1 MALPQYSIRVPVT
14 QLQLGMYVC
23 ELDRPWEGTPFLFQ
37 GFPIQSVQDI
47 RTLQETCE
55 FVWVDR
61 RQNRSLTPLST
72 AQAAGAQAA
81 GAQAKTYAIDYR
93 EAVNVAEPMWR
104 EAQAVSRRM
113 LDAVRF
119 GKELDV
125 GEVRQAIGECVE
137 SVLKHPAASLWLA
150 RIKHRDEYTA
160 EHCLRVAL
168 YAIALG
174 KELGMLPLELEELG
188 MCGILHDVG
197 KIKVPD
203 EILNKPGRL
212 TDEEFLI
219 MQAHTTYGWQ
229 LLMANREVPPA
240 AVDVAYTHHERMDGL
255 GYPRKLPAQRI
266 PFKAKIIAVV
276 DAYDAIT
283 SDRAYSEG
291 RSSLEALRILFE
303 AKGTQFDETVV
314 LAFIQLIGVYPP
326 GEIVE
331 LSTGEVGIII
341 GFEAGSKLKPRVLLV
356 LDADKQPRPEQVL
369 DLARNPRDAAD
380 RLIIVR
386 SVMPSGAYGIDIDN
400 YRDKGLVV
408 PP

>member
-1 MALPQYSIRVPVT
+1 MALPEYSIRLPVS

-23 ELDRPWEGTPFLFQ
+23 ELDRPWAGTPFLFQ
-37 GFPIQSVQDI
+37 GFPIQSVQDL
-47 RTLQETCE
+47 RTLRDTCE

-61 RQNRSLTPLST
+61 RQSHSVPPL
-72 AQAAGAQAA
+72 AANLPA
-81 GAQAKTYAIDYR
+81 GDQTRTYAIDYR
-93 EAVNVAEPMWR
+93 EAVKATEPVWR
-104 EAQAVSRRM
+104 DARAVSMRM

-119 GKELDV
+119 GQELDV
-125 GEVRQAIGECVE
+125 SEVRRAVGACVE

-150 RIKHRDEYTA
+150 RIKQRDHYTA
-160 EHCLRVAL
+160 EHCLRVSL

-174 KELGMLPLELEELG
+174 KALGMLPLELEELG
-188 MCGILHDVG
+188 VCGMLHDVG

-229 LLMANREVPPA
+229 LLMGNSEVPPA
-240 AVDVAYTHHERMDGL
+240 AVDVAHTHHERVDGK
-255 GYPRKLPAQRI
+255 GYPRQLPAQRI

-303 AKGTQFDETVV
+303 ARGTQFDETVV

-341 GFEAGSKLKPRVLLV
+341 GFDAGSKLKPRVLVV
-356 LDADKQPRPEQVL
+356 LDADKQPRPERVL
-369 DLARNPRDAAD
+369 DLVRNPLDSQG
-380 RLIIVR
+380 RLISVR
-386 SVMPSGAYGIDIDN
+386 AVKPSGAYGIDIDA
-400 YRDKGLVV
+400 YRAQGLVV
-408 PP
+408 PV

>member
-1 MALPQYSIRVPVT
+1 MDLSPYSVRVHVT

-37 GFPIQSVQDI
+37 GFPIQNAHEI
-47 RTLQETCE
+47 RTLQQTCE

-61 RQNRSLTPLST
+61 RQSRAADLTAAIT
-72 AQAAGAQAA
+72 APSAQT
-81 GAQAKTYAIDYR
+81 KTYAIDYR
-93 EAVNVAEPMWR
+93 QAVQVAEPVWR
-104 EAQAVSRRM
+104 EARDVSIRM

-119 GKELDV
+119 GKELNV
-125 GEVRQAIGECVE
+125 GEVRRAVGECVE
-137 SVLKHPAASLWLA
+137 SVLQHPAASLWLA
-150 RIKHRDEYTA
+150 RIKDRDEYTA
-160 EHCLRVAL
+160 EHCLRVSL

-188 MCGILHDVG
+188 VCGMLHDVG
-197 KIKVPD
+197 KLKVPD

-212 TDEEFLI
+212 TEEEFLI
-219 MQAHTTYGWQ
+219 MQSHTTFGYQ
-229 LLMANREVPPA
+229 LLMGNSEVPPA
-240 AVDVAYTHHERMDGL
+240 AVDVAHSHHERMDGR

-303 AKGTQFDETVV
+303 AKGTQFDEAVV
-314 LAFIQLIGVYPP
+314 LAFIQLIGIYPP

-341 GFEAGSKLKPRVLLV
+341 GVEANSKLKPRVLVV
-356 LDADKQPRPEQVL
+356 LDAKQQPRPERVI
-369 DLARNPRDAAD
+369 DLALDPVDGLGQPIR
-380 RLIIVR
+380 VR
-386 SVMPSGAYGIDIDN
+386 SVKPSGAYGIDIDR
-400 YRDKGLVV
+400 YRSKGLAV
-408 PP
+408 PA

>member
-1 MALPQYSIRVPVT
+1 MALPEYSIRLPVS

-23 ELDRPWEGTPFLFQ
+23 ELDRPWAGTPFLFQ
-37 GFPIQSVQDI
+37 GFPIQSVQDL
-47 RTLQETCE
+47 RTLRDTCE

-61 RQNRSLTPLST
+61 RQSHSVPPL
-72 AQAAGAQAA
+72 AANLPA
-81 GAQAKTYAIDYR
+81 GDQTRTYAIDYR
-93 EAVNVAEPMWR
+93 EAVKATEPVWR
-104 EAQAVSRRM
+104 DARAVSMRM

-119 GKELDV
+119 GQELDV
-125 GEVRQAIGECVE
+125 SEVRRAVGACVE

-150 RIKHRDEYTA
+150 RIKQRDHYTA
-160 EHCLRVAL
+160 EHCLRVSL
-168 YAIALG
+168 YGIALG
-174 KELGMLPLELEELG
+174 KALGMLPLELEELG
-188 MCGILHDVG
+188 VCGMLHDVG

-229 LLMANREVPPA
+229 LLMGNSEVPPA
-240 AVDVAYTHHERMDGL
+240 AVDVAHTHHERVDGK
-255 GYPRKLPAQRI
+255 GYPRQLPAQRI

-303 AKGTQFDETVV
+303 ARGTQFDETVV

-341 GFEAGSKLKPRVLLV
+341 GFDAGSKLKPRVLVV
-356 LDADKQPRPEQVL
+356 LDADKQPRPERVL
-369 DLARNPRDAAD
+369 DLVRNPLDSQG
-380 RLIIVR
+380 RLISVR
-386 SVMPSGAYGIDIDN
+386 AVKPSGAYGIDIDA
-400 YRDKGLVV
+400 YRAQGLVV
-408 PP
+408 PV

>member
-37 GFPIQSVQDI
+37 GFPIQSVHDI
-47 RTLQETCE
+47 RVLQETCE

-61 RQNRSLTPLST
+61 RQSGPVTSLSVTQPLAEQT
-72 AQAAGAQAA
+72 R
-81 GAQAKTYAIDYR
+81 TYAIDYR
-93 EAVNVAEPMWR
+93 EAVKVAEPVWR
-104 EAQAVSRRM
+104 EARAVSIRM
-113 LDAVRF
+113 LDAVKF
-119 GKELDV
+119 GQELNV
-125 GEVRQAIGECVE
+125 GEVRQAVGECVE

-150 RIKHRDEYTA
+150 RIKQRDHYTA
-160 EHCLRVAL
+160 EHCLRVSL

-188 MCGILHDVG
+188 VCGMLHDVG

-212 TDEEFLI
+212 TEEEFRI

-229 LLMANREVPPA
+229 LLMGNSEVPPA
-240 AVDVAYTHHERMDGL
+240 AVDVAHTHHERLDGK
-255 GYPRKLPAQRI
+255 GYPRQLPAQRI

-303 AKGTQFDETVV
+303 AKGTQFDEEVV

-341 GFEAGSKLKPRVLLV
+341 GFEAGSKLKPRVLIV
-356 LDADKQPRPEQVL
+356 LDASKQPRPEHVL
-369 DLARNPRDAAD
+369 DLALDPLDAQG
-380 RLIIVR
+380 RLISVR
-386 SVMPSGAYGIDIDN
+386 AVKPSGAYGIDIDT
-400 YRDKGLVV
+400 YRGKGLLLPVSV
-408 PP
+408 ES

>member
-1 MALPQYSIRVPVT
+1 
-14 QLQLGMYVC
+14 MYVC

-37 GFPIQSVQDI
+37 GFPIQSVHDI
-47 RTLQETCE
+47 RALQETCE

-61 RQNRSLTPLST
+61 RQSASATPLS
-72 AQAAGAQAA
+72 ANQALGGQT
-81 GAQAKTYAIDYR
+81 KTYAIDYR
-93 EAVNVAEPMWR
+93 EAVKVTEPVWR
-104 EAQAVSRRM
+104 EARAVSMRL
-113 LDAVRF
+113 LDAVKF

-125 GEVRQAIGECVE
+125 GEVRRAVGECVE

-150 RIKHRDEYTA
+150 RIKQRDHYTA
-160 EHCLRVAL
+160 EHCLRVSL

-174 KELGMLPLELEELG
+174 KELGLLPFELEELG
-188 MCGILHDVG
+188 VCGMLHDVG

-212 TDEEFLI
+212 TEEEFRI

-229 LLMANREVPPA
+229 LLMANSEVPPA
-240 AVDVAYTHHERMDGL
+240 AVDVAYTHHERLDGK
-255 GYPRKLPAQRI
+255 GYPRQLSAQRI

-283 SDRAYSEG
+283 SDRPYSGG

-331 LSTGEVGIII
+331 LSTGEVGIVI
-341 GFEAGSKLKPRVLLV
+341 GFEAGSKLKPRVLIV
-356 LDADKQPRPEQVL
+356 LDADQQPCPERVL
-369 DLARNPRDAAD
+369 DLSSDPLDAQGC
-380 RLIIVR
+380 LIGVR
-386 SVMPSGAYGIDIDN
+386 SIKPAGAYGIDIDA
-400 YRDKGLVV
+400 YRAKELLV
-408 PP
+408 PA

>member
-1 MALPQYSIRVPVT
+1 MALPEYSIRLPVS

-23 ELDRPWEGTPFLFQ
+23 ELDRPWAGTPFLFQ
-37 GFPIQSVQDI
+37 GFPIQSVQDL
-47 RTLQETCE
+47 RTLRDTCE

-61 RQNRSLTPLST
+61 RQSHSVPPL
-72 AQAAGAQAA
+72 AANLPA
-81 GAQAKTYAIDYR
+81 GDQTRTYAIDYR
-93 EAVNVAEPMWR
+93 EAVKATEPVWR
-104 EAQAVSRRM
+104 DARAVSMRM

-119 GKELDV
+119 GQELDV
-125 GEVRQAIGECVE
+125 SEVRRAVGACVE

-150 RIKHRDEYTA
+150 RIKQRDHYTA
-160 EHCLRVAL
+160 EHCLRVSL

-174 KELGMLPLELEELG
+174 KALGMLPLELEELG
-188 MCGILHDVG
+188 VCGMLHDVG

-229 LLMANREVPPA
+229 LLMGNSEVPPA
-240 AVDVAYTHHERMDGL
+240 AVDVAHTHHERVDGK
-255 GYPRKLPAQRI
+255 GYPRQLPAQRI

-303 AKGTQFDETVV
+303 ARGTQFDETVV

-341 GFEAGSKLKPRVLLV
+341 GFDAGSKLKPRVLVV

-369 DLARNPRDAAD
+369 DLARNPLDSQG
-380 RLIIVR
+380 RLISVR
-386 SVMPSGAYGIDIDN
+386 AVKPSGAYGIDIDA
-400 YRDKGLVV
+400 YRAKGLVV
-408 PP
+408 PG

>member
-1 MALPQYSIRVPVT
+1 MALPEYSIRLPVS

-23 ELDRPWEGTPFLFQ
+23 ELDRPWAGTPFLFQ
-37 GFPIQSVQDI
+37 GFPIQSVQDL
-47 RTLQETCE
+47 RTLRDTCE

-61 RQNRSLTPLST
+61 RQSHSVTPL
-72 AQAAGAQAA
+72 AANLPA
-81 GAQAKTYAIDYR
+81 GDQTRTYAIDYR
-93 EAVNVAEPMWR
+93 EAVKAIEPVWR
-104 EAQAVSRRM
+104 DARAVSMRM

-119 GKELDV
+119 GQELDV
-125 GEVRQAIGECVE
+125 SEVRRAVGACVE

-150 RIKHRDEYTA
+150 RIKQRDHYTA
-160 EHCLRVAL
+160 EHCLRVSL

-174 KELGMLPLELEELG
+174 KALGMLPLELEELG
-188 MCGILHDVG
+188 VCGMLHDVG

-229 LLMANREVPPA
+229 LLMGNSEVPPA
-240 AVDVAYTHHERMDGL
+240 AVDVAHTHHERVDGK
-255 GYPRKLPAQRI
+255 GYPRQLPAQRI

-303 AKGTQFDETVV
+303 ARGTQFDETVV

-341 GFEAGSKLKPRVLLV
+341 GFDAGSKLKPRVLVV
-356 LDADKQPRPEQVL
+356 LDADKQPRPERVL
-369 DLARNPRDAAD
+369 DLVRNPLDSQG
-380 RLIIVR
+380 RLISVR
-386 SVMPSGAYGIDIDN
+386 AVKPSGAYGIDIDA
-400 YRDKGLVV
+400 YRAQGLVV
-408 PP
+408 PV

>member
-1 MALPQYSIRVPVT
+1 
-14 QLQLGMYVC
+14 
-23 ELDRPWEGTPFLFQ
+23 
-37 GFPIQSVQDI
+37 
-47 RTLQETCE
+47 
-55 FVWVDR
+55 
-61 RQNRSLTPLST
+61 
-72 AQAAGAQAA
+72 
-81 GAQAKTYAIDYR
+81 
-93 EAVNVAEPMWR
+93 
-104 EAQAVSRRM
+104 
-113 LDAVRF
+113 
-119 GKELDV
+119 
-125 GEVRQAIGECVE
+125 
-137 SVLKHPAASLWLA
+137 
-150 RIKHRDEYTA
+150 
-160 EHCLRVAL
+160 
-168 YAIALG
+168 
-174 KELGMLPLELEELG
+174 MLPLELEELG

-341 GFEAGSKLKPRVLLV
+341 GFETGSKLKPRVLLV

-386 SVMPSGAYGIDIDN
+386 SVKPSGAYGIDIDS

-408 PP
+408 PT

>member
-1 MALPQYSIRVPVT
+1 MALPEYSIRLPVS

-23 ELDRPWEGTPFLFQ
+23 ELDRPWAGTPFLFQ
-37 GFPIQSVQDI
+37 GFPIQSVQDL
-47 RTLQETCE
+47 RTLRDTCE

-61 RQNRSLTPLST
+61 RQSHSVTPL
-72 AQAAGAQAA
+72 AANLPA
-81 GAQAKTYAIDYR
+81 GDQTRTYAIDYR
-93 EAVNVAEPMWR
+93 EAVKATEPVWR
-104 EAQAVSRRM
+104 DARAVSMRM

-119 GKELDV
+119 GQELDV
-125 GEVRQAIGECVE
+125 SEVRRAVGACVE

-150 RIKHRDEYTA
+150 RIKQRDHYTA
-160 EHCLRVAL
+160 EHCLRVSL

-174 KELGMLPLELEELG
+174 KALGMLPLELEELG
-188 MCGILHDVG
+188 VCGMLHDVG

-229 LLMANREVPPA
+229 LLMGNSEVPPA
-240 AVDVAYTHHERMDGL
+240 AVDVAHTHHERVDGK
-255 GYPRKLPAQRI
+255 GYPRQLPAQRI

-303 AKGTQFDETVV
+303 ARGTQFDETVV

-341 GFEAGSKLKPRVLLV
+341 GFDAGSKLKPRVLVV
-356 LDADKQPRPEQVL
+356 LDADKQPRPERVL
-369 DLARNPRDAAD
+369 DLARNPLDSQG
-380 RLIIVR
+380 RLISVR
-386 SVMPSGAYGIDIDN
+386 AVKPSGAYGIDIDA
-400 YRDKGLVV
+400 YRAQGLVV
-408 PP
+408 PG

>member
-1 MALPQYSIRVPVT
+1 MALPEYSIRLPVS

-23 ELDRPWEGTPFLFQ
+23 ELDRPWAGTPFLFQ
-37 GFPIQSVQDI
+37 GFPIQSVQDL
-47 RTLQETCE
+47 RTLRDTCE

-61 RQNRSLTPLST
+61 RQSHSVPPL
-72 AQAAGAQAA
+72 AANLPA
-81 GAQAKTYAIDYR
+81 GDQTRTYAIDYR
-93 EAVNVAEPMWR
+93 EAVKATEPVWR
-104 EAQAVSRRM
+104 DARAVSMRM

-119 GKELDV
+119 GQELDV
-125 GEVRQAIGECVE
+125 SEVRRAVGACVE

-150 RIKHRDEYTA
+150 RIKQRDHYTA
-160 EHCLRVAL
+160 EHCLRVSL

-174 KELGMLPLELEELG
+174 KALGMLPLELEELG
-188 MCGILHDVG
+188 VCGMLHDVG

-203 EILNKPGRL
+203 EILNKPGRR

-229 LLMANREVPPA
+229 LLMGNSEVPPA
-240 AVDVAYTHHERMDGL
+240 AVDVAHTHHERVDGK
-255 GYPRKLPAQRI
+255 GYPRQLPAQRI

-303 AKGTQFDETVV
+303 ARGTQFDETVV

-341 GFEAGSKLKPRVLLV
+341 GFDAGSKLKPRVLVV
-356 LDADKQPRPEQVL
+356 LDADKQPRPERVL
-369 DLARNPRDAAD
+369 DLVRNPLDSQG
-380 RLIIVR
+380 RLISVR
-386 SVMPSGAYGIDIDN
+386 AVKPSGAYGIDIDA
-400 YRDKGLVV
+400 YRAQGLVV
-408 PP
+408 PV

>member
-1 MALPQYSIRVPVT
+1 MALPEYSIRLPVS

-23 ELDRPWEGTPFLFQ
+23 ELDRPWAGTPFLFQ
-37 GFPIQSVQDI
+37 GFPIQSVQDL
-47 RTLQETCE
+47 RTLRDTCE

-61 RQNRSLTPLST
+61 RQSHSVTPL
-72 AQAAGAQAA
+72 AANLPA
-81 GAQAKTYAIDYR
+81 GDQTRTYAIDYR
-93 EAVNVAEPMWR
+93 EAVKATEPVWR
-104 EAQAVSRRM
+104 DARAVSMRM

-119 GKELDV
+119 GQELDV
-125 GEVRQAIGECVE
+125 SEVRRAVGACVE

-150 RIKHRDEYTA
+150 RIKQRDHYTA
-160 EHCLRVAL
+160 EHCLRVSL

-174 KELGMLPLELEELG
+174 KALGMLPLELEELG
-188 MCGILHDVG
+188 VCGMLHDVG

-212 TDEEFLI
+212 TEEEFRI

-229 LLMANREVPPA
+229 LLMANSEVPPA
-240 AVDVAYTHHERMDGL
+240 AVDVAHTHHERMDGK
-255 GYPRKLPAQRI
+255 GYPRQLPAQRI

-283 SDRAYSEG
+283 SDRPYSEG

-303 AKGTQFDETVV
+303 ARGTQFDETVV

-341 GFEAGSKLKPRVLLV
+341 GFDAGSKLKPRVLVV
-356 LDADKQPRPEQVL
+356 LDADKQPRPERVL
-369 DLARNPRDAAD
+369 DLARNPLDSQG
-380 RLIIVR
+380 RLISVR
-386 SVMPSGAYGIDIDN
+386 AVKPSGAYGIDIDA
-400 YRDKGLVV
+400 YRAQGLVV
-408 PP
+408 PG